1 MTDDGFRLYTKCVV
15 VNGCLTLLILSP
27 RSIGYSEECLGLHI
41 GDLHDANLG
50 DGNGRKS
57 EEFLARQYY
66 FPVWGTCWESL
77 AGTSMFLDVLR

>member
-1 MTDDGFRLYTKCVV
+1 MGSVCTPSALWSMVALPYLY
-15 VNGCLTLLILSP
+15 SP

>member
-1 MTDDGFRLYTKCVV
+1 M
-15 VNGCLTLLILSP
+15 
-27 RSIGYSEECLGLHI
+27 HI

-57 EEFLARQYY
+57 EQFLARQYY

-77 AGTSMFLDVLR
+77 AGTSTFLGVLPMTLNT